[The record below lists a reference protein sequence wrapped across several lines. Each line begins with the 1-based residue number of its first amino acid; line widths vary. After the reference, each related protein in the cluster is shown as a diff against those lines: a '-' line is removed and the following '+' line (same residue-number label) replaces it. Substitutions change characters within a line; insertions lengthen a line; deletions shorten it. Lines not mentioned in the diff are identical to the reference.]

1 MPNPNHPAAGSQI
14 KVEPI
19 RDLKDIRL
27 IKKLLADNPRDL
39 ALFVIGIN
47 TSLRASDLVRLTVGQ
62 LRGKKPMDELELKE
76 RKTGNLR
83 RISLN
88 RACIEVVS
96 VQVEKLT
103 RVCAAE
109 SNDSHPSIFDSHSLP
124 VYPIDAQPFFSSRRG
139 GGALTVS
146 SVHRLVKGWCRQ
158 INLRGNYG
166 SHTLRKTWGYH
177 QRVTYGQ
184 ALPVLCEVL
193 GHSTQRQTLTYLC
206 IQAEEIRSV
215 YANEL

>member
-1 MPNPNHPAAGSQI
+1 MPNANHPPAGSMI

-19 RDLKDIRL
+19 RDLKDIRA
-27 IKKLLADNPRDL
+27 IKKLLSDSPRDL
-39 ALFVIGIN
+39 ALFVVGIN
-47 TSLRASDLVRLTVGQ
+47 TSLRASDLLRLTVGQ
-62 LRGKKPMDELELKE
+62 LRGLRPMDSIELKE
-76 RKTGNLR
+76 RKTGNVR
-83 RISLN
+83 RITLN
-88 RACIEVVS
+88 RACVDAVQGYLKKLSSCSKSDDGNPLS
-96 VQVEKLT
+96 V
-103 RVCAAE
+103 
-109 SNDSHPSIFDSHSLP
+109 LP
-124 VYPIDAQPFFSSRRG
+124 LDDHPFFVSRRG

-146 SVHRLVKGWCRQ
+146 SVHRLVKGWCRA

>member
-1 MPNPNHPAAGSQI
+1 MSPNPNHPAAGSQI

-19 RDLKDIRL
+19 RDLKDIRS

-39 ALFVIGIN
+39 ALFTIGIN

-62 LRGKKPMDELELKE
+62 LRDLKPMDELELKE
-76 RKTGNLR
+76 KKTGNLR
-83 RISLN
+83 RISIN
-88 RACIEVVS
+88 RACIEVIAGQVAALPHSWSAQKDANPLS
-96 VQVEKLT
+96 VI
-103 RVCAAE
+103 
-109 SNDSHPSIFDSHSLP
+109 SIDN
-124 VYPIDAQPFFSSRRG
+124 QPFFCSKRG
-139 GGALTVS
+139 GGGLTVS
-146 SVHRLVKGWCRQ
+146 SVHRLVKGWCRSV
-158 INLRGNYG
+158 NLRGNYG